1 MAIPSQGGSSGG
13 GGWSFP
19 RFFWPWKYSILL
31 KFVGYGLTTSWKKQA
46 QFYFKMQKSSLKLIP
61 WDEASVQLQD
71 HVRLFGSGLPN
82 TRGFKTQ
89 GNSKSIYNE
98 SILRVCH
105 FLRLALDTCG
115 EFKRCYLKD
124 HVEETIFTCI
134 NYWRAVNLSCSSGI
148 KLLV

>member
-1 MAIPSQGGSSGG
+1 MRQVCNYRTMLGFLAVVYPIH
-13 GGWSFP
+13 
-19 RFFWPWKYSILL
+19 
-31 KFVGYGLTTSWKKQA
+31 A
-46 QFYFKMQKSSLKLIP
+46 
-61 WDEASVQLQD
+61 D
-71 HVRLFGSGLPN
+71 
-82 TRGFKTQ
+82 FKTQ

-98 SILRVCH
+98 SILMVCH